1 MQTLVCLMK
10 RHTKVFFK
18 DKAMFLSSLI
28 TPMILI
34 LLFVTFLG
42 NVYRDSFTMS
52 LPEGVIVS
60 NKIINGFVNG
70 WLFSSLLSV
79 SCITVSFCSN
89 LLMVQDKAEGNIAD
103 ITIAPVNKST
113 LSLSYFFSSAFVT
126 LIICYFALIVSL
138 IILSFT
144 GWFLS
149 LLDIIFIIIDVLLLT
164 LFGTAL
170 SSIVNYFLST
180 QGQMSAVGT
189 LVSACYGFICGAYM
203 PLSQFSDGLQ
213 KVLGFLPGT
222 YGTSLVH
229 SHFLNGVLDEM
240 IENNF
245 PQEVVDEISRN
256 FDSTLFFFGN
266 KVENWMSYLILGG
279 SVIVLILIFVY
290 INKLSKRKV
299 RR

>member
-52 LPEGVIVS
+52 LPEGVTVS
-60 NKIINGFVNG
+60 SKIIEGFVNG

-89 LLMVQDKAEGNIAD
+89 LLMVQDKAEGTIAD

-126 LIICYFALIVSL
+126 LIICYSALIVSL

>member
-52 LPEGVIVS
+52 LPEGVTVS
-60 NKIINGFVNG
+60 SKVIDGFVNG

-89 LLMVQDKAEGNIAD
+89 LLMVQDKADGNIAD
-103 ITIAPVNKST
+103 ITIAPVKKST

-126 LIICYFALIVSL
+126 LIICYSALIVSL
-138 IILSFT
+138 ITLSFT

-170 SSIVNYFLST
+170 SSIVNYYLST
-180 QGQMSAVGT
+180 QGQMSVVST

-222 YGTSLVH
+222 YGTSLIH
-229 SHFLNGVLDEM
+229 SHFLRGVLDEM

-245 PQEVVDEISRN
+245 PQEVVDKISAN

-279 SVIVLILIFVY
+279 SVIILILIFVY
-290 INKLSKRKV
+290 LNKLSKRKV

>member
-10 RHTKVFFK
+10 RHIKVFFK

-52 LPEGVIVS
+52 LPEGVTVS
-60 NKIINGFVNG
+60 SKIIEGFVNG

-89 LLMVQDKAEGNIAD
+89 LLMVQDKAEGTIAD

-126 LIICYFALIVSL
+126 LIICYSALIVSL

>member
-52 LPEGVIVS
+52 LPEGVTVS

-240 IENNF
+240 TENNF

>member
-1 MQTLVCLMK
+1 MQTLVCLIK

-52 LPEGVIVS
+52 LPEGVTVS

-213 KVLGFLPGT
+213 KVLGLLPGT

>member
-52 LPEGVIVS
+52 LPEGVTVS
-60 NKIINGFVNG
+60 SKIIDGFVNG